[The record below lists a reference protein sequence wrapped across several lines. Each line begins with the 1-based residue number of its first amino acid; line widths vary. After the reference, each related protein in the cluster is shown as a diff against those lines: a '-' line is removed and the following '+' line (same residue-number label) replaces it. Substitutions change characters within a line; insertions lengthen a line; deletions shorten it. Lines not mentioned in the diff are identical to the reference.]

1 MFEADNIKFINR
13 RGSSLFLNSTLGA
26 RAILINITVNEY
38 FGNFLE
44 ATSNSSLLLNNSQFY
59 NLDVSQSTPFIKI
72 SQQYIVNFP
81 NLLNHV
87 LFQNVQVKHS
97 LFLLEKTLVSTGII
111 QFLNITMRNLKLKPI
126 VKKSSLDLEYENEW
140 VGGVCLLGRDSQFT
154 LKDSLFENIY
164 SHCIGL
170 KSTQITLSNST
181 FTNAGLEDQPMKI
194 TDGSISERSGVSWL
208 SLQREI
214 PYFKNYVESCKFIEN
229 KIIPKYGGVR

>member
-1 MFEADNIKFINR
+1 MFETDNIKFINR

-44 ATSNSSLLLNNSQFY
+44 ATSNSSFLLNNSQFY

-97 LFLLEKTLVSTGII
+97 LFLLEKTLVSTG
-111 QFLNITMRNLKLKPI
+111 
-126 VKKSSLDLEYENEW
+126 
-140 VGGVCLLGRDSQFT
+140 LL
-154 LKDSLFENIY
+154 
-164 SHCIGL
+164 
-170 KSTQITLSNST
+170 
-181 FTNAGLEDQPMKI
+181 
-194 TDGSISERSGVSWL
+194 
-208 SLQREI
+208 
-214 PYFKNYVESCKFIEN
+214 
-229 KIIPKYGGVR
+229 